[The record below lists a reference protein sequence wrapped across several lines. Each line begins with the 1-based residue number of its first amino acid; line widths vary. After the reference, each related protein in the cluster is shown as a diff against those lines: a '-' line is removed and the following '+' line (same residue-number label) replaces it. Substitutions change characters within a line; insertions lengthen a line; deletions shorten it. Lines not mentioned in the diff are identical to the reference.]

1 MRIQRLTAKIGLIVS
16 MLLIITA
23 CSTIK
28 RVPDGELLLI
38 ENNIIVDSL
47 PPQDDRVYNLPVQQP
62 NLGIDWFPLQL
73 HVYNLARPH
82 RDSIYLQ
89 WMEENPK
96 ALKRRNAILSKKQTY
111 QLGESLVGFNQW
123 LKRTGE
129 PPVLVDQE
137 AIATST
143 ERIRSWYWN
152 QGWFNTTVAAQ
163 VVPAKRKKR
172 ARVNYTVNRH
182 QPYLI
187 DTVLQQISTPVIDSL
202 YTATKSRSLI
212 NTGAQYYTPDINAER
227 ERLYKLFKNS
237 GAIHMEKE
245 FIKFEGDTV
254 NTDKKANITLIIK
267 DREVDIADSTIRVP
281 FQLHKIS
288 QVNIIPDYPREI
300 DSILPDTS
308 YYRGYRILR
317 YNKRKK
323 YSNRVL
329 SDAVFFE
336 PGFIYRDIDRDRTYK
351 RITELNSFLYPSI
364 SYVQDPAD
372 TTGNKLIANVLL
384 TSKKKYQLVYG
395 TEASHSNIQTIGIGL
410 NTSFLVRNVF
420 KGSELLSITFR
431 GNVGASSNN
440 STGDSRFFDLQELGA
455 DASLIFPR
463 LFFPFK
469 TSRLIPKYMSP
480 ATNLSLGFVS
490 QTNIGLDRQS
500 VNGAL
505 SYRWQQSPIKSTRFD
520 LINAQYVRNLDPQ
533 DFFNVFQSS
542 YSSLNN
548 IANDINLTDPRYVD
562 GNNNLRVPEGTTNF
576 INDGI
581 NGLLNTNN
589 DQEEIIRNIRER
601 RDRLIQNNLIIAS
614 SYNWIRNNR
623 QGIYDEDFS
632 RLSLRLESAGNLV
645 AGVSNLLGADV
656 NDNGNRRVFGVEFS
670 QYLKPEVEYIKHW
683 EYDNKQVLAIKAYGG
698 IAIPYGNS
706 QDIPFIRSFFAGG
719 PNDNRAWQAY
729 ELGPGSTG
737 GLNDFNV
744 ANMKLAFNA
753 EYRFP
758 VLGAFKGALFAD
770 VGNIWNVAD
779 GETDPNAVFDEFE
792 DLENLAI
799 GSGFGVRYDFGFFV
813 LRFDIGF
820 KTYNPAL
827 EKERR
832 WFTEYNFANSVLNV
846 GINYP
851 F

>member
-1 MRIQRLTAKIGLIVS
+1 MRTHRLPAKIGLIVT
-16 MLLIITA
+16 LLIILTA

-28 RVPDGELLLI
+28 RVPDGDLLLL

-47 PPQDDRVYNLPVQQP
+47 VPDDERVYNLPVQQP
-62 NLGIDWFPLQL
+62 NQGIGWFPLPL
-73 HVYNLARPH
+73 HLYNLARPH

-89 WMEENPK
+89 WMQENPK
-96 ALKRRNAILSKKQTY
+96 QLKRRNALLSKKQTM

-129 PPVLVDQE
+129 APVIIKEE
-137 AIATST
+137 AINTSK
-143 ERIRSWYWN
+143 ERLRQWYWN
-152 QGWFNTTVAAQ
+152 QGWFNTTVNASVIPAQ
-163 VVPAKRKKR
+163 RDKRG
-172 ARVNYTVNRH
+172 RVNYTVERG
-182 QPYLI
+182 PAYF
-187 DTVLQQISTPVIDSL
+187 IDSL
-202 YTATKSRSLI
+202 KQEISSPVLDSLYAASKSRSLI
-212 NTGAQYYTPDINAER
+212 TRGEQYFTPDITAER
-227 ERLYKLFKNS
+227 DRLYKLYRNN
-237 GAIHMEKE
+237 GVIHMEKE

-254 NTDKKANITLIIK
+254 NTNQQANLTLIIQ
-267 DREVDIADSTIRVP
+267 DREIDVADSTARIP
-281 FQLHKIS
+281 FQRHKIS
-288 QVNIIPDYPREI
+288 QVNIIPDYPREV
-300 DSILPDTS
+300 DSIVPDTA
-308 YYRGYRILR
+308 YYRGYRVLR
-317 YNKRKK
+317 YNKRK

-329 SDAVFFE
+329 TDAVFFE
-336 PGFIYRDIDRDRTYK
+336 PGFIYRDLDRDRTYK

-364 SYVQDPAD
+364 TYIEDPAD
-372 TTGNKLIANVLL
+372 STGNNLIANVLL
-384 TSKKKYQLVYG
+384 ASKKKYQLVYG
-395 TEASHSNIQTIGIGL
+395 TEASHSNIQTFGIGL

-420 KGSELLSITFR
+420 QGSELLSLTFR
-431 GNVGASSNN
+431 GNIGASSNN

-469 TSRLIPKYMSP
+469 TSKIIPKYMSP
-480 ATNLSLGFVS
+480 ATNVSLGFVS

-548 IANDINLTDPRYVD
+548 IANELNITDPQYVD
-562 GNNNLRVPEGTTNF
+562 ENNNLRVPDGTSSF
-576 INDGI
+576 INDGL
-581 NGLLNTNN
+581 NGLLGAND
-589 DQEEIIRNIRER
+589 DQEETIRNIRER
-601 RDRLIQNNLIIAS
+601 QDRLVQNNLIIAS
-614 SYNWIRNNR
+614 SYNWVRNNR

-632 RLSLRLESAGNLV
+632 RFSVRLESAGNFI
-645 AGVSNLLGADV
+645 AAASNIVGADV
-656 NDNGNRRVFGVEFS
+656 NENGNRRVFGVEFS
-670 QYLKPEVEYIKHW
+670 QYLKPEIEYVKHW
-683 EYDNKQVLAIKAYGG
+683 EYNRKQVLAIKAFGG

-758 VLGAFKGALFAD
+758 VIGAFKGALFAD

-779 GETDPNAVFDEFE
+779 GETDPKAVFDEFQ

-827 EKERR
+827 SRDRR